1 MNRPPGPQR
10 PLRDHVRVTPGTRN
24 AAASLPVEKEFDD
37 AKLLALLESANNELQ
52 GLRLLHL
59 HLSLLDKTELSDMA
73 LITRLLMEVAANS
86 AQLHLFNM
94 SNGDVLML
102 YKGLKFSAVEDV
114 AKKIEASL
122 LAKTKMI
129 GINPYK
135 EESLYSIL
143 ELSMNFVHVI
153 RYVESILKTDGAAG
167 VLTADAKPA
176 IGPEELAKI
185 EKQMRMFDLSPFLFN
200 QAIVNIRDDDDK
212 TNKEYFE
219 LYISIKE
226 LQTRLSPDFDLS
238 ANRWLFTHFT
248 ASLDRSLLRSLNHG
262 LEFMGSQAIGIN
274 INLST
279 ALSHAFLNFDER
291 LPAAHR
297 GKVILEINKADLMEN
312 LHLYRE
318 LLDFAQ
324 KREYRICLDG
334 LDDFWLRQFDVDTL
348 GCDYAKVFWSNG
360 LLSLETEE
368 ESAFLDRI
376 AAGRDGHCK
385 LILSR
390 CSAVT
395 GLLYANKHGI
405 DLVQGHAVDAVL
417 RKGVRVTEAI
427 KTAAMM
433 DD

>member
-1 MNRPPGPQR
+1 M
-10 PLRDHVRVTPGTRN
+10 RDHVRVTPGTRN

-37 AKLLALLESANNELQ
+37 SKLLALLESASNELQ

-59 HLSLLDKTELSDMA
+59 HLGLLEKTELSDTA

-94 SNGDVLML
+94 SNGDMLML
-102 YKGLKFSAVEDV
+102 YKGLKFSAVEEV
-114 AKKIEASL
+114 CKKIEASL
-122 LAKTKMI
+122 LAKTRMI
-129 GINPYK
+129 GTNPYK
-135 EESLYSIL
+135 EDSLYSIL

-153 RYVESILKTDGAAG
+153 RYVESIAKPDTPGALA
-167 VLTADAKPA
+167 ADAKPA

-185 EKQMRMFDLSPFLFN
+185 EEQMRMFDLSPFLFN
-200 QAIVNIRDDDDK
+200 QAIVNIRDEDEK

-226 LQTRLSPDFDLS
+226 LQTRLSPDFDLTG
-238 ANRWLFTHFT
+238 NRWLFTHFT

-274 INLST
+274 INLDT
-279 ALSHAFLNFDER
+279 ALSPAFLNFDER

-297 GKVILEINKADLMEN
+297 GKVVLEINKADLMQN

-318 LLDFAQ
+318 LLDFSQ

-334 LDDFWLRQFDVDTL
+334 LDDFWLRQFDLETL
-348 GCDYAKVFWSNG
+348 GCDYAKVFWSN
-360 LLSLETEE
+360 SYMALEEDEE
-368 ESAFLDRI
+368 RAFLDRI
-376 AAGRDGHCK
+376 AAGRGGHCK

-395 GLLYANKHGI
+395 GLLFANKHGI
-405 DLVQGHAVDAVL
+405 DYVQGHALDAVL